1 MSATISGSIVEQL
14 LSLLKID
21 LPDEFYDLPD
31 KERDAKLNDMFSS
44 WFSSLPTDKRAEID
58 GLFDDLMRPYK
69 REMEIRAM
77 EKNLQP
83 ILAEIQL
90 EHAAELSS
98 TIKFTMPQMYKLDD
112 LQKKPKKSRQ
122 TTSHETQ

>member
-1 MSATISGSIVEQL
+1 MSATISGSIVGQL

-21 LPDEFYDLPD
+21 LSDEFYDLPD
-31 KERDAKLNDMFSS
+31 NERNEKLNEMFPA
-44 WFSSLPTDKRAEID
+44 WLESLSTDKRAEIN

-77 EKNLQP
+77 EKNLLP

-98 TIKFTMPQMYKLDD
+98 TIKFTSSQMYKLDD
-112 LQKKPKKSRQ
+112 LTKTSKKKKQ
-122 TTSHETQ
+122 TTTHETK